1 MEIVPVIHQANRLG
15 LRVRVNPENNEV
27 KFIGQR
33 TPEAEELLAELTRR
47 KPEIVQ
53 CYLLWSRLQELLA
66 KECLWMEES
75 RELLHLAARFGVRVD
90 IQRTILGS
98 IYDESFGRTLK
109 VSHVSNLETIN
120 TPIGDDQM
128 AKVSEIYESAWLK
141 AEDLKGKAY
150 TMRIQETAV
159 SEFKNQDGTKERKIV
174 ISFAGAK
181 KKLIC
186 NKGQASTLVKLFG
199 DDTDHWNGKEVVLSA
214 IPTNN
219 GKEGIAITGVPM
231 AEPAGDDPF

>member
-1 MEIVPVIHQANRLG
+1 
-15 LRVRVNPENNEV
+15 
-27 KFIGQR
+27 
-33 TPEAEELLAELTRR
+33 
-47 KPEIVQ
+47 
-53 CYLLWSRLQELLA
+53 
-66 KECLWMEES
+66 
-75 RELLHLAARFGVRVD
+75 
-90 IQRTILGS
+90 
-98 IYDESFGRTLK
+98 
-109 VSHVSNLETIN
+109 
-120 TPIGDDQM
+120 M